1 MARGSQQLLP
11 KEVREAKMQ
20 AMRGFL
26 AVFRKSNEP
35 VLGGKRGT
43 HTREDKIRLVDQGA
57 AYYVDGATPDMFTF
71 IPEPYTSIH
80 ALQGEFEGNPF
91 DNSDDENFI
100 KVVADKKGKMWAL
113 LHNRG
118 HTLEAFVR
126 SALDGES
133 MRNTAGIE
141 RKVDPGSILMGA
153 IQNTVFDSEPYM
165 IDLRAL
171 MEHDVIGPAWSE
183 EKMEAHLEAVCGTP
197 IISDEDYELVLEG
210 VDMIIESK
218 RRGPQPIAS
227 DDILY
232 RRRRESGKLPYG
244 TQDDMAKDRLSMHNG
259 EVVIWLQ
266 GTVLDEFLGGALNP
280 VDAMGVLQR
289 EISFKEQ
296 FKVENGFPNILWYAN
311 TWPGNSPG
319 KVLDSVNTGKSVPF
333 VFWSKDIDENTK
345 TAKDKA
351 TSEYHR
357 AWWQLR
363 TKFGDASP
371 ITQFINK
378 PTDGDLMLMSDLLV
392 NIIDWL
398 TDIKVLLESGESVAT
413 SSPLSAAIN
422 EDRPYVMRWWSQP
435 LVRNIRYVANNLTPR
450 RLSVQTCRQM
460 NHGLAIV
467 EGFPQLFPS
476 SRIDVLLSGELFG
489 DVLLS
494 REGNP
499 QGAEQRYYNYDP
511 HVHLVQATEDDF
523 VDFYW
528 VRHPKGGWKMEPSSE
543 RFSWDDEESFKG
555 CYVVEDARYCRG
567 WGSVVVAWHSALG
580 QGASLRHVMIRDDI
594 KRKYASENKTVDVSG
609 HIIHAVL
616 AHDAHFAWVLEEIR
630 LNLHTE
636 ESVYN
641 PTFNEQRKGLYHTIM
656 DYRAGLEA
664 AARFELPAYAK
675 RNISISHQMLN
686 SIEWV
691 IGN

>member
-11 KEVREAKMQ
+11 KEMREAKMQ

-26 AVFRKSNEP
+26 AVFLKSTN
-35 VLGGKRGT
+35 V
-43 HTREDKIRLVDQGA
+43 V
-57 AYYVDGATPDMFTF
+57 
-71 IPEPYTSIH
+71 
-80 ALQGEFEGNPF
+80 GE
-91 DNSDDENFI
+91 
-100 KVVADKKGKMWAL
+100 K
-113 LHNRG
+113 
-118 HTLEAFVR
+118 
-126 SALDGES
+126 
-133 MRNTAGIE
+133 AGIE

-153 IQNTVFDSEPYM
+153 IQNALFDSEPY
-165 IDLRAL
+165 INDLKAL
-171 MEHDVIGPAWSE
+171 MGQDVIGPAWSE
-183 EKMEAHLEAVCGTP
+183 EKMEAHLEAICGTP
-197 IISDEDYELVLEG
+197 IISDEDYKLVLGGKE
-210 VDMIIESK
+210 MIIESK
-218 RRGPQPIAS
+218 RRGPLPIAS

-232 RRRRESGKLPYG
+232 RRRRVRINHLYNVKLP
-244 TQDDMAKDRLSMHNG
+244 DDIREDMAKERLSMHNG

-280 VDAMGVLQR
+280 IDAMEVLRR

-296 FKVENGFPNILWYAN
+296 FKVENGFPSILWYAN
-311 TWPGNSPG
+311 VWPGNSPG

-333 VFWSKDIDENTK
+333 VFWSKDIDEGTK

-351 TSEYHR
+351 TSDYHR

-363 TKFGDASP
+363 SKFGDASP

-378 PTDGDLMLMSDLLV
+378 PKDGDLMLMSDLLA

-398 TDIKVLLESGESVAT
+398 SDIKMLLESGESAAT

-422 EDRPYVMRWWSQP
+422 EDRAYVMRWWSQP

-476 SRIDVLLSGELFG
+476 SRIDALPSGELFG

-494 REGNP
+494 LEGNP

-523 VDFYW
+523 GVDFYW
-528 VRHPKGGWKMEPSSE
+528 VRHPKGGWKMESSSK
-543 RFSWDDEESFKG
+543 RFSWDHEDSFEG
-555 CYVVEDARYCRG
+555 RYVVEDARYCRG

-594 KRKYASENKTVDVSG
+594 KKKYASENKTVDVSG
-609 HIIHAVL
+609 HIIHALL

-630 LNLHTE
+630 LNLLTE

-691 IGN
+691 DGN